1 MASQFYQKITA
12 DAAALLKVRAGL
24 LWLTAAS
31 VMVNVAL
38 AGVLLFK
45 TDTSR
50 TVVIAPDAGGPYI
63 AMNDKVS
70 ANLLERFS
78 VSALNLAL
86 NLSPAN
92 ARWQMESFLKH
103 VSPENHAASAQT
115 FEAGVRE
122 LERNHASSVFYA
134 HGSKVDADRGV
145 VCLAGERR
153 LMIAKTV
160 TESVPMT
167 ACLATTVRM
176 GRLWIVQLHFEEG
189 AQAGKDAKTL
199 ERLGSNGHEKAASQS
214 GQTW

>member
-1 MASQFYQKITA
+1 MACAFYQKITA
-12 DAAALLKVRAGL
+12 DAAAMLKVRAGL

-31 VMVNVAL
+31 VTVNVAL

-45 TDTSR
+45 TDTSC

-78 VSALNLAL
+78 VSALHLAL
-86 NLSPAN
+86 NLSPSN
-92 ARWQMESFLKH
+92 ARWQMEAFLKH
-103 VSPENHAASAQT
+103 VSPENHAAIAQQ
-115 FEAGVRE
+115 FETGVRE
-122 LERNHASSVFYA
+122 LERNHAASVFYA
-134 HGSKVDADRGV
+134 HGAQVDADRGV

-176 GRLWIVQLHFEEG
+176 GRLWIVQLRFEEG
-189 AQAGKDAKTL
+189 ALAGKETKTL
-199 ERLGSNGHEKAASQS
+199 EH
-214 GQTW
+214 